1 LSDERTIL
9 LLGAGGQVGRELLHS
24 LASLGTLKATLRTSS
39 TAPALAGCARLDLA
53 DFVAV
58 RELIARVRPQLV
70 VNAAAYTAV
79 DKAETEVDAAEALNR
94 RLPGVLAEACQQAGA
109 ALVHYSTDYVFDGSG
124 DRPWREN
131 DPIHPLSV
139 YGRTKA
145 EGEQAVR
152 DACARHLILRTQW
165 VYGAHGKNF
174 VKTMLHH
181 GASKPELR
189 VVSDQIGAPTSA
201 RVIADCTAQVLAQA
215 RGDFRPWFERNAG
228 TVNLTCSGET
238 SWHGFA
244 EAIFAM
250 ARSLEA
256 PLAVERVQAIKTA
269 EYPTP
274 AVRPRNSR
282 LDLGLLAERYGLYPP
297 DWREALAQ
305 SIGDI
310 VQI

>member
-1 LSDERTIL
+1 LSSDCTIL

-24 LASLGTLKATLRTSS
+24 LASLGPMQATVRTTSKM
-39 TAPALAGCARLDLA
+39 PALAMCSTLDLA

-58 RELIARVRPQLV
+58 RELIARLQPQVV

-79 DKAETEVDAAEALNR
+79 DKAETDIGAAEQLNA
-94 RLPGVLAEACQQAGA
+94 RLPGVLAEACQQVGA
-109 ALVHYSTDYVFDGSG
+109 SLVHYSTDYVFDGSG

-131 DPIHPLSV
+131 DAIRPLSV

-145 EGEQAVR
+145 EGEAAVR
-152 DACARHLILRTQW
+152 AGCKRHLILRTQW

-201 RVIADCTAQVLAQA
+201 RVIADCTAQMLAQA
-215 RGDFRPWFERNAG
+215 RDDYGAWFERNAG

-250 ARSLEA
+250 ARALDVS
-256 PLAVERVQAIKTA
+256 LAVERVTAIKTA

-274 AVRPRNSR
+274 AVRPLNSR
-282 LDLGLLAERYGLYPP
+282 LDLGLLAERFGLRPP
-297 DWREALAQ
+297 GWREALEQ
-305 SIGDI
+305 TIGDI
-310 VQI
+310 V

>member
-1 LSDERTIL
+1 LSDDCTIL
-9 LLGAGGQVGRELLHS
+9 LLGAGGQVGRELLHG
-24 LASLGTLKATLRTSS
+24 LASLGAVKATLRTSS
-39 TAPALAGCARLDLA
+39 TAPALAGCATLDLA
-53 DFVAV
+53 NFVAV
-58 RELIARVRPQLV
+58 RELIARLQPQVV
-70 VNAAAYTAV
+70 VNSAAYTAV
-79 DKAETEVDAAEALNR
+79 DKAESDVEAAEGLNA

-201 RVIADCTAQVLAQA
+201 RVIADCTAQMLAQA
-215 RGDFRPWFERNAG
+215 RGDFRGWFEQNAG

-250 ARSLEA
+250 ARALDL
-256 PLAVERVQAIKTA
+256 PLAVERVLAIKTD

-274 AVRPRNSR
+274 AVRPLNSR
-282 LDLGLLAERYGLYPP
+282 LDLSLLAERFGLRPP
-297 DWREALAQ
+297 NWREALAQ
-305 SIGDI
+305 TIGDI
-310 VQI
+310 VRV